1 MPRLKKIKIP
11 LLNVVL
17 FPCIRLTESCRC
29 LCGDKTNGIKEQYES
44 VKSWKT
50 VFGIHRDETLGINK
64 HSQFSSD
71 KPFWEFRLSKAPLE
85 QSKHWRSWPLTSNSW
100 GSDFKCRRG
109 WSPYFLACCWYYFG
123 TFVGDFV
130 APRCRLCQKKQ
141 LKSIEINDFR
151 PRYLWPLKRF
161 WSHVSLG
168 GRICSLAV
176 APLLP
181 DLKSTSVSPS
191 HATTNATQGRY
202 FLQPRLQKG
211 GQEGHKQIQANT
223 ARLGSPNVNIVPV
236 QRKRQ
241 ALVCNCS

>member
-130 APRCRLCQKKQ
+130 APRCRLCQKNNSSP
-141 LKSIEINDFR
+141 LKSMTLDLGIFGPWNVSEVMS
-151 PRYLWPLKRF
+151 LWEDE
-161 WSHVSLG
+161 S
-168 GRICSLAV
+168 AV
-176 APLLP
+176 W
-181 DLKSTSVSPS
+181 
-191 HATTNATQGRY
+191 Q
-202 FLQPRLQKG
+202 
-211 GQEGHKQIQANT
+211 
-223 ARLGSPNVNIVPV
+223 
-236 QRKRQ
+236 
-241 ALVCNCS
+241 